1 MLRADH
7 LLDLRGRADFGMNDP
22 RTRSRMIRGVL
33 RYAIPGFTL
42 IAVLVM
48 LTAAVLQSNLL
59 WIVINIGLVLYCI
72 VWIGWERRRGPRE

>member
-1 MLRADH
+1 M
-7 LLDLRGRADFGMNDP
+7 
-22 RTRSRMIRGVL
+22 L